1 MVSFELNGKK
11 YSSPKGWE
19 NITFEKFLKYLSD
32 IAPKT
37 PEILKELF
45 ESENL
50 AETWNG
56 YTDKYKLICYD
67 FFALSVGFWCG
78 LPAEEIKESMNI
90 EQLESAFFTIE
101 IDLANM
107 QNDDTFTGFEIKG
120 KRYVLPAE
128 NMEGSTVSEFAEAS
142 QFQENFSE
150 VEGGEWLSMLDVMVV
165 LCRPE
170 GEKYSYDKNTHNLRK
185 KLFKK
190 LSMDKVINTAFFL
203 LRLNVEL
210 KNNLLIYSMLQEIA
224 VKQEKQ
230 LKKLTVG
237 I

>member
-1 MVSFELNGKK
+1 MISFELNGKK
-11 YSSPKGWE
+11 YSSPKDWQ

-37 PEILKELF
+37 PEKLKELF
-45 ESENL
+45 EAENL
-50 AETWNG
+50 AETWSG
-56 YTDKYKLICYD
+56 YTDKDKLICYD

-107 QNDDTFTGFEIKG
+107 QNDESFSGFEIKG

-142 QFQENFSE
+142 QFQENFAE

-185 KLFKK
+185 KLFKG

-203 LRLNVEL
+203 LRLNEEL
-210 KNNLLIYSMLQEIA
+210 KHNLLIYSMLQEIA
-224 VKQEKQ
+224 QRQEKQ

>member
-1 MVSFELNGKK
+1 M
-11 YSSPKGWE
+11 
-19 NITFEKFLKYLSD
+19 
-32 IAPKT
+32 
-37 PEILKELF
+37 
-45 ESENL
+45 
-50 AETWNG
+50 
-56 YTDKYKLICYD
+56 
-67 FFALSVGFWCG
+67 SVGFWCG

-120 KRYVLPAE
+120 KRYILPAE

-142 QFQENFSE
+142 QFQENLSE

-170 GEKYSYDKNTHNLRK
+170 GEKYSYDKNRHELRK
-185 KLFKK
+185 KLFKG
-190 LSMDKVINTAFFL
+190 LSMDKVINSAFFL
-203 LRLNVEL
+203 LRQNVEL
-210 KNNLLIYSMLQEIA
+210 QNNLLIYSMLQEIA
-224 VKQEKQ
+224 QKQEKQ
-230 LKKLTVG
+230 LKRHTVG

>member
-1 MVSFELNGKK
+1 MISFELNGKK

-37 PEILKELF
+37 PEILRSLF

-56 YTDKYKLICYD
+56 YTDKDKLICYK

-107 QNDDTFTGFEIKG
+107 NNDDTFTGFEIKG

-142 QFQENFSE
+142 QFQENLSE

-170 GEKYSYDKNTHNLRK
+170 GEKYSYDKNRHELRK
-185 KLFKK
+185 KLFKG
-190 LSMDKVINTAFFL
+190 LSMDKVINSAFFL
-203 LRLNVEL
+203 LRQNVEL
-210 KNNLLIYSMLQEIA
+210 QNNLLIYSMLQEIA
-224 VKQEKQ
+224 QKQEKQ
-230 LKKLTVG
+230 LKKLMVG

>member
-1 MVSFELNGKK
+1 MITFELNGKK

-19 NITFEKFLKYLSD
+19 NITFEKFLNYLSEVV
-32 IAPKT
+32 PKT
-37 PEILKELF
+37 PEALKELF

-50 AETWNG
+50 AEAWNNIE
-56 YTDKYKLICYD
+56 DKNKILCYN

-78 LPAEEIKESMNI
+78 LPEEEIKESMNL
-90 EQLESAFFTIE
+90 EQLEKAFFTIE

-107 QNDDTFTGFEIKG
+107 KKDEAFTGFEIKG
-120 KRYVLPAE
+120 KRYILPAE

-142 QFQENFSE
+142 QFQENFAE

-170 GEKYSYDKNTHNLRK
+170 GEKYSYDKNRHELRK

-190 LSMDKVINTAFFL
+190 LSMDNVINTAFFL
-203 LRLNVEL
+203 LRLNEEL
-210 KNNLLIYSMLQEIA
+210 QNNLLIYSLLQEVA
-224 VKQEKQ
+224 QRQEKQ
-230 LKKLTVG
+230 LAKLTGG

>member
-11 YSSPKGWE
+11 YSSPKSWG

-45 ESENL
+45 EAENL

-56 YTDKYKLICYD
+56 YTDKDKLICYK

-185 KLFKK
+185 KLFKG

-203 LRLNVEL
+203 LRLNKEL
-210 KNNLLIYSMLQEIA
+210 KNNLLIYSMLQAIA
-224 VKQEKQ
+224 PKQEKQ
-230 LKKLTVG
+230 LKKLMVG

>member
-1 MVSFELNGKK
+1 MISFELNGKK
-11 YSSPKGWE
+11 YSSPKTWE

-45 ESENL
+45 EAENL
-50 AETWNG
+50 AEAWNG
-56 YTDKYKLICYD
+56 YNDKDKLICYD
-67 FFALSVGFWCG
+67 FFSLSVGFWCG

-101 IDLANM
+101 IDLSNM

-120 KRYVLPAE
+120 KRYILPAE

-170 GEKYSYDKNTHNLRK
+170 GEKYSYDKNRHNLRK
-185 KLFKK
+185 KLFKG

-203 LRLNVEL
+203 LRLNKEL
-210 KNNLLIYSMLQEIA
+210 KHNLLIYSMLQEIA
-224 VKQEKQ
+224 PKQEKQ
-230 LKKLTVG
+230 LKRLMVG

>member
-11 YSSPKGWE
+11 YSSPKDWQ

-37 PEILKELF
+37 PEKLKELF

-56 YTDKYKLICYD
+56 YTDKDKLICYG

-142 QFQENFSE
+142 QFQENFAE

-170 GEKYSYDKNTHNLRK
+170 GEKYSYDKNRHELRK
-185 KLFKK
+185 KLFKG
-190 LSMDKVINTAFFL
+190 LSMDKVINSAFFL
-203 LRLNVEL
+203 LRLNEEL
-210 KNNLLIYSMLQEIA
+210 KHNLLIYSMLQEIA

-230 LKKLTVG
+230 LKRLTVG

>member
-1 MVSFELNGKK
+1 M
-11 YSSPKGWE
+11 
-19 NITFEKFLKYLSD
+19 
-32 IAPKT
+32 APNT
-37 PEILKELF
+37 PEVLKELF
-45 ESENL
+45 EAENL
-50 AETWNG
+50 AEAWNN
-56 YTDKYKLICYD
+56 YNDKDKLICYK

-107 QNDDTFTGFEIKG
+107 KNDDTFTGFEIKG
-120 KRYVLPAE
+120 KRYILPAE

-142 QFQENFSE
+142 QFQENLSE

-170 GEKYSYDKNTHNLRK
+170 GEKYSYDKNRHELRK
-185 KLFKK
+185 KLFKG
-190 LSMDKVINTAFFL
+190 LSMDKVINSAFFL

-210 KNNLLIYSMLQEIA
+210 QNNLLIYSMLQEIA
-224 VKQEKQ
+224 QKQEKQ
-230 LKKLTVG
+230 LKRLMVG